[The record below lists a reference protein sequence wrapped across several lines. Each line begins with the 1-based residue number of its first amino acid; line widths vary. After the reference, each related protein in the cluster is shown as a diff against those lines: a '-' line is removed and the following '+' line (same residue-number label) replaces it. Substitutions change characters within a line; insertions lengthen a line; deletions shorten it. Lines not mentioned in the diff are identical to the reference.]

1 MNIGI
6 IGPPDSGQKIAEIME
21 KNFPQLTPRIYDVSK
36 IEEAYLKVR
45 YAEGECQGLIFT
57 GVGVYS
63 KIIAKLDPSLPYVY
77 IPFLASSIMKSL
89 WALKEKFPD
98 CKSFS
103 IDTVEASEV
112 EDALEELHL
121 KDMEIHSME
130 YHPLYPEQ
138 KYVDFHINMQESKKV
153 DVSIIG
159 LGWVYEEMHKRGYP
173 IVRLYSTKSSIKNTI
188 SDLCYKIKAVEVK
201 ESTIAVQLLNIR
213 SQQDMSQY
221 KILETNSILQNS
233 LVGYLKE
240 VQGSIFSQQ
249 WNQYI
254 IFSNRGAIENIQN
267 LDILKKTLDY
277 LEKKNII
284 VHVGIGLGRT
294 AHESEINARKALEI
308 ALKEE
313 ESCIFKI
320 DGKKVEGPLLLERE
334 LSYDFVMDP
343 SEIEEMAK
351 LIDLNPLY
359 IKKIQALK
367 KKHAKDTFTSE
378 ELGKHLNVST
388 RTANRIIKK
397 IIDNDCGEVV
407 GLETN
412 NPVGRPKQII
422 KIDFGL
428 H

>member
-45 YAEGECQGLIFT
+45 HAEGECQGLIFT